1 MVIEI
6 QVSGIHQTDLLEIHQ
21 EIPMF
26 QEIMVTKIAETDTAI
41 RHNQD
46 TTTVETEITRH
57 QHLNQAE
64 VTIMAASVHPIP
76 EIWAAADLDPAVAQ
90 EE

>member
-1 MVIEI
+1 
-6 QVSGIHQTDLLEIHQ
+6 
-21 EIPMF
+21 MF

-90 EE
+90 EEWVLVEDPVEVSEDKNINI